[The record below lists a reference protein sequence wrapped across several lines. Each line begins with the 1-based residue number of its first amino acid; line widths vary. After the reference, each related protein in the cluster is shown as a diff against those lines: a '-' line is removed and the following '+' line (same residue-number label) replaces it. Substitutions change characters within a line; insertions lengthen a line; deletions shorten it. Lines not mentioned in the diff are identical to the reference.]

1 MTLSDGALTEVI
13 KLMASS
19 NPDATIKATVTLKGG
34 FNPCKYIQQSNSS
47 QTRATSD
54 TLSIRRKRSTA
65 GQQCNDGFVLDTDG
79 QYCYMT
85 LPDTDYPDVSLCS
98 DQNADPVYFY
108 DDDEVQAFIN
118 ITLQG
123 TMAIFINICIQIY
136 QSKLQ

>member
-34 FNPCKYIQQSNSS
+34 FNPCQYIQQSNSS

-65 GQQCNDGFVLDTDG
+65 GQQCNDGFVLDANN

-85 LPDTDYPDVSLCS
+85 LPDTYYPDELLCS
-98 DQNADPVYFY
+98 DQDAEPINFV
-108 DDDEVQAFIN
+108 DDDDVQAFIN

-123 TMAIFINICIQIY
+123 TIAILVNIRIKIY
-136 QSKLQ
+136 Q